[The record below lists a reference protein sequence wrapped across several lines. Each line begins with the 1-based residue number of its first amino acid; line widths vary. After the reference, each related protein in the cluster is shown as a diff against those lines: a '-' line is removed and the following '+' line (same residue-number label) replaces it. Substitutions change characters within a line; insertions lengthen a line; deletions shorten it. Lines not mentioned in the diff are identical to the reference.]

1 MLGGAYAREYA
12 ADPYIGHS
20 IGPVAGYG
28 VSAQNQRVS
37 LRGVKPES
45 EFESGD

>member
-1 MLGGAYAREYA
+1 MLSGAYGREYA

-28 VSAQNQRVS
+28 VGGHFRYKFS
-37 LRGVKPES
+37 LRLALL
-45 EFESGD
+45 

>member
-1 MLGGAYAREYA
+1 MLSGAYAREYA

-28 VSAQNQRVS
+28 VCTIAVMR
-37 LRGVKPES
+37 
-45 EFESGD
+45 